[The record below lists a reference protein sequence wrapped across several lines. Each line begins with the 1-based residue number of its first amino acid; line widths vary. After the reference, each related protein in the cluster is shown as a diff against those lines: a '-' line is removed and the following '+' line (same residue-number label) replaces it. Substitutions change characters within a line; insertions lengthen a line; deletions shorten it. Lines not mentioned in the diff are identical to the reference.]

1 METEKELEQ
10 QALTTVAQ
18 ATSLMV
24 VDDKTYIQMAS
35 YRDLLK
41 SGIAFFKG
49 RAEPR
54 IAEAWAHHKNLV
66 ADLKKD
72 LAPIENALVYANKA
86 LGDYLDVKEKIA
98 AREQLQLQALAK
110 AREEEERLQLAAL
123 AEQAGD
129 KELAEEII
137 NTPAPEPTVVVAKD
151 VPKVEGLSYREDWKF
166 EVTDWKLVPARYH
179 RMMQNT
185 KGEWHCHV
193 MQDIGAEV
201 SRLKQTTAILGVRV
215 YSVKVPIGRG

>member
-10 QALTTVAQ
+10 QTQQNVATVMQLKVTDAATYSQMAEYVLMLRKAVKYFEELYRPRIRQADEVTKALRADMQRLQKPAQEAQ
-18 ATSLMV
+18 AWG
-24 VDDKTYIQMAS
+24 DKQLVSWDNEQA
-35 YRDLLK
+35 K
-41 SGIAFFKG
+41 
-49 RAEPR
+49 
-54 IAEAWAHHKNLV
+54 IAE
-66 ADLKKD
+66 
-72 LAPIENALVYANKA
+72 
-86 LGDYLDVKEKIA
+86 
-98 AREQLQLQALAK
+98 REQLQLQALQK
-110 AREEEERLQLAAL
+110 ARDEEERLQLAAL

-151 VPKVEGLSYREDWKF
+151 VPKVQGLSYREDWKF

-179 RMMQNT
+179 RMAQNA